1 MKNRTLAPHPQAPEL
16 PLPDAPPYVDQI
28 APSVSHRVVSKDE
41 KARKRAAVAV
51 WLQVNEEG
59 KR

>member
-1 MKNRTLAPHPQAPEL
+1 MKNRTLTPHPQAT
-16 PLPDAPPYVDQI
+16 PDNLNGFPVYATKRERHGEP
-28 APSVSHRVVSKDE
+28 KDE